1 MVGTFSPS
9 RLRIPLGPRRCCTV
23 TAVVVSPQI
32 HRLSGSALCFCVC
45 AFARFLRFRVFAWW
59 ICRGGDLF
67 ADRSLSCG
75 LPLLIRCRGT
85 AQAHADAY
93 PVNNTPYD
101 GCEQTVGT
109 GWLGVGFGV
118 SARAAAGAATC
129 WQSLRGH
136 ARRGRHRWRGVRRGI
151 HLVGSCGGVRAGEA
165 ASSVKDFARGRG
177 GEATTTDPE
186 QAMDATAPPPQGG
199 DSRNCPHIGV
209 RRIHGA
215 VRAGKVGPCPSR
227 RAPCP
232 PRWSARGRSRC
243 RPHSRRASLAH
254 ACGRGPKTA
263 VPTRMMVEPS
273 AMAISMS

>member
-9 RLRIPLGPRRCCTV
+9 RLRRPLGPRRCGTV
-23 TAVVVSPQI
+23 TAFVVSPQI

-85 AQAHADAY
+85 AQAHADAH
-93 PVNNTPYD
+93 PVNTTPYD
-101 GCEQTVGT
+101 GCEQTAGT

-136 ARRGRHRWRGVRRGI
+136 ARRGRHRWRGVRRGPPT
-151 HLVGSCGGVRAGEA
+151 CGQLW
-165 ASSVKDFARGRG
+165 RGLRRG
-177 GEATTTDPE
+177 ACHKC
-186 QAMDATAPPPQGG
+186 Q
-199 DSRNCPHIGV
+199 GV
-209 RRIHGA
+209 RRDARVGA
-215 VRAGKVGPCPSR
+215 SPKGRGCLGAR
-227 RAPCP
+227 R
-232 PRWSARGRSRC
+232 GL
-243 RPHSRRASLAH
+243 HSKSLAVV
-254 ACGRGPKTA
+254 AGSGRVRPPQVA
-263 VPTRMMVEPS
+263 RSSPWHPS
-273 AMAISMS
+273 CWQLWRGASR